1 MIRLRGISGAAV
13 LVAMAFGCGPSSK
26 QYELNGQIL
35 GIKLEDRE
43 VLIKHHDI
51 KGFMPA
57 MTMPFKVADAAL
69 LEGRQPGDLVTATL
83 VIAGTDAHLSTL
95 TRTGVAPLDVPPAAP
110 AARSGFELLKQGEA
124 VPDELLIDQD
134 GKPRPLSSLR
144 GHRIALTFTYTR
156 CPMPNFCPLMDRH
169 FAALQ
174 REIKKTPALADVR
187 LLSVSF
193 DPQFDTPSAL
203 KTHAKTLEADPLVWN
218 FVTGDRDEVARFAA
232 RFGVTIERDEQ
243 NPIEIT
249 HNLRTA
255 ILDPRGRLVKVH
267 TGNSWTPT
275 DLLVDLKAV
284 PAQAE

>member
-1 MIRLRGISGAAV
+1 MIPLRGISAAALV
-13 LVAMAFGCGPSSK
+13 LAAACSRGPAPR

-35 GIKLEDRE
+35 GIKPEERE

-51 KGFMPA
+51 KGFMPG
-57 MTMPFKVADAAL
+57 MTTPFKVADAAL
-69 LEGRQPGDLVTATL
+69 LEGREPGDLVTATL
-83 VIAGTDAHLSTL
+83 VIAGNDAHLSTL
-95 TRTGVAPLDVPPAAP
+95 TTTGAAPLDVPPPPPTAG
-110 AARSGFELLKQGEA
+110 SGFELLKHGEV
-124 VPDELLIDQD
+124 VPDQLLIDQD

-193 DPQFDTPSAL
+193 DPQFDTPRTL
-203 KTHAKTLEADPLVWN
+203 KAHASTLEADPLVWN
-218 FVTGDRDEVARFAA
+218 FVTGERDEIARFAA

-255 ILDPRGRLVKVH
+255 ILDPQGRLVKVH

>member
-1 MIRLRGISGAAV
+1 MIPLRGISVAVIVLAGA
-13 LVAMAFGCGPSSK
+13 CSHGPAPK

-35 GIKLEDRE
+35 GIKPEARE
-43 VLIKHHDI
+43 VLIKHQDI

-57 MTMPFKVADAAL
+57 MTMPYKVEDAAL
-69 LEGRQPGDLVTATL
+69 LEGRQAGDLVTATL
-83 VIAGTDAHLSTL
+83 VVAGTEAHLSTL
-95 TRTGVAPLDVPPAAP
+95 TKTGVAPLDVPPAAP
-110 AARSGFELLKQGEA
+110 TASSGFELLKQGEA
-124 VPDELLIDQD
+124 APDQLLIDQD

-144 GHRIALTFTYTR
+144 GHRVALTFTYTR

-174 REIKKTPALADVR
+174 REIKKTPDLADVR
-187 LLSVSF
+187 LLSVSV
-193 DPQFDTPSAL
+193 DPQFDTPRAL
-203 KTHAKTLEADPLVWN
+203 KAHAQKLEADPLVWN
-218 FVTGDRDEVARFAA
+218 FVTGDRDEIARFAA
-232 RFGVTIERDEQ
+232 RFGVTIERTEQ

-255 ILDPRGRLVKVH
+255 ILDSQGRLVKVH

-284 PAQAE
+284 PAHAE

>member
-1 MIRLRGISGAAV
+1 MIPLRGISAAALV
-13 LVAMAFGCGPSSK
+13 LAAACSRGPAPR

-35 GIKLEDRE
+35 GIKPEERE
-43 VLIKHHDI
+43 VLIKHRDI
-51 KGFMPA
+51 KGFMPG
-57 MTMPFKVADAAL
+57 MTMPFKVADPAL
-69 LEGRQPGDLVTATL
+69 LQGRQPGDLVTATL

-95 TRTGVAPLDVPPAAP
+95 TRTGAAPLDVPPTP
-110 AARSGFELLKQGEA
+110 ATATSGFELLKQGEV
-124 VPDELLIDQD
+124 VPDHLLIDQD
-134 GKPRPLSSLR
+134 GTPRPLSSLR

-193 DPQFDTPSAL
+193 DPQFDTPRTL
-203 KTHAKTLEADPLVWN
+203 KTHANKLEADPLVWN
-218 FVTGDRDEVARFAA
+218 FVTGDRDEIARFAA
-232 RFGVTIERDEQ
+232 RFGVAIERAEQ
-243 NPIEIT
+243 NPVEIT

-255 ILDPRGRLVKVH
+255 ILDPQGRLVKVH

>member
-1 MIRLRGISGAAV
+1 MIPLRGISIAAV
-13 LVAMAFGCGPSSK
+13 VLAAACSRGPAPK
-26 QYELNGQIL
+26 QYELSGQIL
-35 GIKLEDRE
+35 GIKPEERE
-43 VLIKHHDI
+43 VLIKHQDI
-51 KGFMPA
+51 EGHMPG

-83 VIAGTDAHLSTL
+83 VWDETNPHLSTL
-95 TRTGVAPLDVPPAAP
+95 TKTGSAPLDVPPAPETAS
-110 AARSGFELLKQGEA
+110 SGFELLKQGDA
-124 VPDELLIDQD
+124 VPDQLLIDQD

-156 CPMPNFCPLMDRH
+156 CPMPSFCPLMDRH

-193 DPQFDTPSAL
+193 DPQFDTPRVL
-203 KTHAKTLEADPLVWN
+203 KTHATKLEADPLVWN
-218 FVTGDRDEVARFAA
+218 FVTGDRDEIARLAA
-232 RFGVTIERDEQ
+232 RFGVTIERDEKT
-243 NPIEIT
+243 PVDIT

-255 ILDPRGRLVKVH
+255 ILDPRGRLVKIH
-267 TGNSWTPT
+267 TGNSWTPA